1 MTPSTPGRRGWIID
15 VDGCLVRA
23 ARYGGDGGQPIEG
36 SAEFIALLDRVGEP
50 YVVCTNAS
58 GNPPDTYAA
67 GLRAEGIP
75 VDDAHFETAGS
86 MTADLIAR
94 RHPGEAVAVVGSPA
108 FADTVRSYGVDV
120 AVGERARSA
129 RAVAVGDG
137 VEFRTAD
144 LDAAA
149 LAVDA
154 GAAFYSTVG
163 QRWFH
168 GGMQKGI
175 TSSALIA
182 AGIAWTTGVQP
193 EVTGKPSRE
202 LGLALAARMG
212 VAPEDVVVVGD
223 ALAEVELARAIG
235 GTSCLVL
242 TGGVD
247 RATADA
253 LPAERR
259 PDAVFEDIGGVL
271 ARTRAELG
279 DV

>member
-1 MTPSTPGRRGWIID
+1 MSPSTPARRGWIID

-23 ARYGGDGGQPIEG
+23 ARYGGEGGQPIAG
-36 SAEFIALLDRVGEP
+36 SAEFITLLDHVGEP

-58 GNPPDTYAA
+58 GNPTSSYAA
-67 GLRAEGIP
+67 NLRAEGIP
-75 VDDAHFETAGS
+75 IDDAHFETAGS

-94 RHPGEAVAVVGSPA
+94 RHPGEAVAVIGSPA
-108 FADTVRSYGVDV
+108 FADTVRSYGIDV
-120 AVGERARSA
+120 AAGERAKAASV
-129 RAVAVGDG
+129 VAVGDG

-193 EVTGKPSRE
+193 EVTGKPARE
-202 LGLALAARMG
+202 LGLSLAARMG
-212 VAPEDVVVVGD
+212 VAPEDVIVVGD

-235 GTSCLVL
+235 GTSYLVL
-242 TGGVD
+242 TGGID

-253 LPAERR
+253 LPAARR
-259 PDAVFEDIGGVL
+259 PHAVFDDIGGVL
-271 ARTRAELG
+271 ARIRAEL
-279 DV
+279 DDA